1 MAFGN
6 PLRAH
11 ASWALFRRR
20 TLCVALVFSSGIGGC
35 VDLHI
40 ECATHADCPSSSR
53 CEQRQCIPEYFAYCD
68 ETRCYNDCGGTE
80 PTRAREGDTCGV
92 ASHWR
97 CVDDDVECLRDEVSS
112 QK

>member
-11 ASWALFRRR
+11 APRAWFGWR
-20 TLCVALVFSSGIGGC
+20 TFFVAQVLAVATGGC

-40 ECATHADCPSSSR
+40 ECATHSDCPSSSR

-68 ETRCYNDCGGTE
+68 EIRCYNDCGGTE

-92 ASHWR
+92 ASHWQ
-97 CVDDDVECLRDEVSS
+97 CVDDDVVCVRDGSTS
-112 QK
+112 TQ